1 MASLL
6 YVNSTQGCD
15 LAPCFGGLKENE
27 KLSEINQPL
36 KMLLKRLRKKQ
47 KTKNQMVVQKR
58 LPK

>member
-1 MASLL
+1 
-6 YVNSTQGCD
+6 
-15 LAPCFGGLKENE
+15 LKQNE

-47 KTKNQMVVQKR
+47 RTKNQIAVQKR

>member
-1 MASLL
+1 VDKA
-6 YVNSTQGCD
+6 QGCD
-15 LAPCFGGLKENE
+15 LAPCFGDLKQNE

-47 KTKNQMVVQKR
+47 RTKNQIAVQKR